1 MYIDDLRNILKK
13 IKKIKGVKDLYID
26 DFNDDVAHIFIEV
39 EDEYKENP
47 RKRPGLVKRI
57 KKEWSKYLLDPEQ
70 VPENDYYSFGK
81 KAFDWNDYY
90 SAYEFDYLY
99 SGVLYS
105 EPLEKEKLDDIE
117 YLKEKWRDIEDRIDY
132 KNCIYQKEIAKTLK
146 KHGYGNV
153 KEAIQNFIK
162 EQKSEAMSE
171 FLIENNINNVEE
183 AIRYFEE
190 NMGKSFE
197 KTKKI
202 IDNLNSKG
210 LYIYNKAKIIKFL
223 ETYKELIKKSL
234 ENKLNNEN
242 NIELQY

>member
-1 MYIDDLRNILKK
+1 MYIEDLKNILKQV
-13 IKKIKGVKDLYID
+13 KKVKGVEEAYVD
-26 DFNDDVAHIFIEV
+26 DFNEDVAHIFIEV

-153 KEAIQNFIK
+153 KEAIQNFIN
-162 EQKSEAMSE
+162 EQKASAMAE
-171 FLIENNINNVEE
+171 FLIENNINSIEE
-183 AIRYFEE
+183 AIKYFKENMEE
-190 NMGKSFE
+190 NFDKRRE
-197 KTKKI
+197 I
-202 IDNLNSKG
+202 VDDLNKKG
-210 LYIYNKAKIIKFL
+210 LYIYNKAKIIEFL
-223 ETYKELIKKSL
+223 ENNKELIEQELK
-234 ENKLNNEN
+234 NKLNNN
-242 NIELQY
+242 NEIILQY